1 MLPAAI
7 AIGKNHIGTM
17 AGKLNGQMIAD
28 DAERLADRVRRR
40 RAVEAFSVK
49 PPLSRCGM
57 PQANSTTSWPR
68 ATSPSGVGEHLAV
81 LGGDDRGE
89 LGRACVEQLAERNRT
104 RARRASEVS
113 RHAGKAVFAA
123 ATTCSTSAAVARAT
137 RSVTSPVAGLVTS
150 AKLVGAALEHGA
162 VGPVVE
168 CLGHRWYPLSVQKM
182 A

>member
-1 MLPAAI
+1 
-7 AIGKNHIGTM
+7 
-17 AGKLNGQMIAD
+17 
-28 DAERLADRVRRR
+28 
-40 RAVEAFSVK
+40 
-49 PPLSRCGM
+49 M

-89 LGRACVEQLAERNRT
+89 LVLAGVEQLAEREQHLGAPGQRGVPP
-104 RARRASEVS
+104 RREGRLRGRDDVLAVGRGGQGELGG
-113 RHAGKAVFAA
+113 HLAGGRVGD
-123 ATTCSTSAAVARAT
+123 VGE
-137 RSVTSPVAGLVTS
+137 P
-150 AKLVGAALEHGA
+150 VGAALEHGA